1 MSKFETS
8 PIAALI
14 GLCAVLPGSG
24 HVLAAEPHDHV
35 TAAEPLDRAMAAE
48 PSPAARGLKAVD
60 WLVHGRI
67 IGMIPTERTSRL
79 AVIGGRID
87 TPYAVL
93 PDLDV
98 SYFLT
103 DHLAVSG
110 QAGAIRTRPVIRN
123 SLAGDIAI
131 GSIWNAA
138 VSGVVRYHF
147 LPDARF
153 NPYLGVGAS
162 ATTPIAIQPAKGVP
176 SFKVAPQASPLL
188 QAGFD
193 IHLIGN
199 WFGNAMV
206 KYIFVPPAAYTIAG
220 RAMKVDL
227 NMLVVGAGIGYRF

>member
-1 MSKFETS
+1 MLKIDLSR
-8 PIAALI
+8 IALVV
-14 GLCAVLPGSG
+14 GLVAGSLG
-24 HVLAAEPHDHV
+24 SAASC
-35 TAAEPLDRAMAAE
+35 AAE
-48 PSPAARGLKAVD
+48 PSGPATTESFSAAKGLKAGD

-67 IGMIPTERTSRL
+67 IGMIPTERTSRI
-79 AVIGGRID
+79 AFIGGRVD
-87 TPYAVL
+87 TPAAVL

-110 QAGAIRTRPVIRN
+110 QAGAIRSRPVIRN
-123 SLAGDIAI
+123 SLVGDIAI
-131 GSIWNAA
+131 GSIWNAV

-147 LPDARF
+147 LPNARF

-162 ATTPIAIQPAKGVP
+162 ATTSIAVYPAKGIPAFTVK
-176 SFKVAPQASPLL
+176 SQTSPLI

-193 IHLIGN
+193 YHLTGN

-206 KYIFVPPAAYTIAG
+206 KYVFVPPVSYEVAG
-220 RAMKVDL
+220 VDVKADL